1 MAPPTWL
8 MAEDGGVL
16 GVRTRDMGVDKDGS
30 QKSSFTPGIDIR
42 ARQVL
47 FAEGC
52 RGSNSEFLMDHFK
65 LRCDMK

>member
-1 MAPPTWL
+1 

-16 GVRTRDMGVDKDGS
+16 GVRTRDQGVNKDGS
-30 QKSSFTPGIDIR
+30 QKSEFSPGIDIR

-52 RGSNSEFLMDHFK
+52 RGSTSEFLMEHFQ
-65 LRCDMK
+65 LR